1 LTGVPIEKTPNGT
14 RGTEMPGGK
23 LLQKVFEPLAKRH
36 VGAYRKTGGTDRM
49 SRMMKF
55 PLVLLTTKGAKSGE
69 ERIVA
74 LGGFQEGDGAW
85 LIVASKGG
93 SKTHPAWLSNMI
105 THPNDIWLEVG
116 KQKMKVR
123 AEALAGAARDEAYK
137 RVAAVAPNYGE
148 YPKKTDRVIPVI
160 RLTPASGS

>member
-1 LTGVPIEKTPNGT
+1 MPIERTPNGT

-69 ERIVA
+69 ERVVA
-74 LGGFQEGDGAW
+74 LGGFQNGDDAW

-93 SKTHPAWLSNMI
+93 SKTHPSWLNNMI
-105 THPNDIWLEVG
+105 KHPDDIWLEVG
-116 KQKMKVR
+116 KRKMKVR
-123 AEALAGAARDEAYK
+123 AEALTGAAREEAYG
-137 RVAAVAPNYGE
+137 RIAAEAPNYGE
-148 YPKKTDRVIPVI
+148 YPKKTDRVIPII
-160 RLTPASGS
+160 RLTPVSGS

>member
-1 LTGVPIEKTPNGT
+1 MPIEKTPAGT

-23 LLQKVFEPLAKRH
+23 LLMKVLEPLAKRH

-49 SRMMKF
+49 STMMKF
-55 PLVLLTTKGAKSGE
+55 PVVLLTTKGAQSGA

-74 LGGFQEGDGAW
+74 LGGFQDGDAW

-93 SKTHPAWLSNMI
+93 SKTHPAWLNNMI
-105 THPNDIWLEVG
+105 AHPDDIWLEVG
-116 KQKMKVR
+116 KRKMKVH
-123 AEALAGAARDEAYK
+123 AESLRGAEREEAYS
-137 RVAAVAPNYGE
+137 RVAAVAPQYGE

-160 RLTPASGS
+160 RLTPVSGS

>member
-1 LTGVPIEKTPNGT
+1 MPIQPTPNGT

-36 VGAYRKTGGTDRM
+36 IGAYRKTGGTDRM
-49 SRMMKF
+49 SKMMKF
-55 PLVLLTTKGAKSGE
+55 PVILLTTKGAKSGA

-74 LGGFQEGDGAW
+74 LGGFQEGVDAW

-93 SKTHPAWLSNMI
+93 SKTHPAWLNNMI
-105 THPNDIWLEVG
+105 KHPEDIWLEVG
-116 KQKMKVR
+116 KRKMKVH
-123 AEALAGAARDEAYK
+123 ADALTGATREEAYG
-137 RVAAVAPNYGE
+137 RIAAEAPNYGE

-160 RLTPASGS
+160 RLTPVSGS

>member
-1 LTGVPIEKTPNGT
+1 VPIQPTPNGT

-55 PLVLLTTKGAKSGE
+55 PLVLLTTKGAKSGA

-74 LGGFQEGDGAW
+74 LGGFKEGDDAW
-85 LIVASKGG
+85 LIVASKEG
-93 SKTHPAWLSNMI
+93 
-105 THPNDIWLEVG
+105 
-116 KQKMKVR
+116 R
-123 AEALAGAARDEAYK
+123 
-137 RVAAVAPNYGE
+137 
-148 YPKKTDRVIPVI
+148 
-160 RLTPASGS
+160 RLTLRGSTT